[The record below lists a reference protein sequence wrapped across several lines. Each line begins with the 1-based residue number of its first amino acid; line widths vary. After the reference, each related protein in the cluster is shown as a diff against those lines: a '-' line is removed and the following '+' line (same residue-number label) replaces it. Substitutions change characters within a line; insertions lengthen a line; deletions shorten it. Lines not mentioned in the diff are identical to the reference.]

1 MARTL
6 KTYAGGFSVSETLV
20 SVALIVSAFL
30 GIFNLFPMGY
40 SSAKMDLTSRIRRY
54 TLRYIGSTIF

>member
-1 MARTL
+1 MARTV
-6 KTYAGGFSVSETLV
+6 KTDARGFSVAETLV
-20 SVALIVSAFL
+20 SMALIVLAFI

-54 TLRYIGSTIF
+54 TVRYIGTAIF